1 MKIKTIE
8 IENWRSIKNMTISA
22 QDLMII
28 IGQNNHGKSNLL
40 SALLFFFGEIK
51 HQNLDFFQKTNELFV
66 DIEFSDLDE
75 QDNTT
80 FQKYITKQGTIKVRK
95 IAYLDGSFEYKGW
108 VQNCTEDYLKEE
120 NAVNY
125 TKRETACCLPFY
137 SDLPATGKL
146 SKQQIIEAQQNYIQ
160 KNITNLTFNY
170 ELESTHFMGLKSVA
184 KGIFGEVY
192 FLPALKNAAED
203 FTSKDTSIFSKLL
216 GEVIETMS
224 INNADWQETKQQLNK
239 VFSKFNKYI
248 NGIENA
254 GRPKQLSDLEK
265 ELSKE
270 LQSWNAYFDIE
281 LNTPDIDS
289 VLKSNASVWIDD
301 GTRTDI
307 TRKGHGLQ
315 RAVTLALIQLIAK
328 RQLQSTSDSETTTR
342 KISKSRYFI
351 FEEPELYL
359 HPQAQRVLFDSF
371 VDLSNTGS
379 QVILCTHSS
388 NLINIDKYKSI
399 YIVRKENDQTGSTIT
414 QCEDDLFDGSER
426 ENWNLSYWINPD
438 RGELFFA
445 EKVILVEGPTEKTI
459 IPALAKQLN
468 VFRHDYTIID
478 CGSKDSIPL
487 YLKLLNKFGIKY
499 IAVYDQDH
507 QHNKN
512 QDAKNTATISTNK
525 ILNLIENKFGQSVAF
540 INDIEEELG
549 YPSGNSGKPFKALQ
563 YIKSDTFNLLN
574 PLKGKIIKIYQ

>member
-125 TKRETACCLPFY
+125 TKRETASCLPFY

-414 QCEDDLFDGSER
+414 QGEDDLFDGSER

>member
-125 TKRETACCLPFY
+125 TKRETASCLPFY

-574 PLKGKIIKIYQ
+574 PLKEKIIKIYQ

>member
-125 TKRETACCLPFY
+125 TKRETASCLPFY

-445 EKVILVEGPTEKTI
+445 EKVILVDGPTEKTI

>member
-125 TKRETACCLPFY
+125 TKRETASCLPFY

-203 FTSKDTSIFSKLL
+203 FTSKDTCIFSKLL

>member
-28 IGQNNHGKSNLL
+28 IWQNNHGKSNLL

-125 TKRETACCLPFY
+125 TKRETASCLPFY